1 MSGIAPKKSA
11 FDSSVSCPTAGSL
24 IDECFKIIGGLILT
38 ADAYIEF
45 NIGFFGKFAQK
56 VEHAEQPFGGMLNDL
71 HKAVDINCTQVIILR
86 RNSADKTREHF
97 RPVNTKIG
105 GVDEADAAVQFVHSV
120 SVLIDENAVFTAF
133 NMVSVRFGN
142 KSARFARALFAVKMC
157 NKSESSRSNILY
169 IHYITNSALSQP
181 RHETRA

>member
-56 VEHAEQPFGGMLNDL
+56 VEHAEQSFGGMLNDL

-142 KSARFARALFAVKMC
+142 KSARFARALFAVKDV
-157 NKSESSRSNILY
+157 
-169 IHYITNSALSQP
+169 
-181 RHETRA
+181 

>member
-1 MSGIAPKKSA
+1 MPNTPSG
-11 FDSSVSCPTAGSL
+11 
-24 IDECFKIIGGLILT
+24 EW
-38 ADAYIEF
+38 
-45 NIGFFGKFAQK
+45 
-56 VEHAEQPFGGMLNDL
+56 LNDL

-105 GVDEADAAVQFVHSV
+105 CVDEADAAVQFVHSV

-142 KSARFARALFAVKMC
+142 KSARFARALFAVKDV
-157 NKSESSRSNILY
+157 
-169 IHYITNSALSQP
+169 
-181 RHETRA
+181 